1 MTNILSLKKISKS
14 YQTKVEVLKVLRDI
28 NLDVPKGQVIGIIGA
43 SGSGKSTLL
52 HVAGL
57 LDTASSGDVF
67 VNDKKVEFKSNDQI
81 TKLRCQNIG
90 FIYQFHH
97 LLGEFSAI
105 ENAAMPAM
113 IQGMSKKNALEKAEP
128 LLQQFD
134 IIKRKDHY
142 PSQMSGGEQQRLA
155 IARAFMNTP
164 KIIIA
169 DEPTGNL
176 DESLAYDVFDYLL
189 RAAKKQGISCLIATH
204 DMQLVKKM
212 DAVYNLEKGKLTKV
226 NIK

>member
-1 MTNILSLKKISKS
+1 MTNILSLQKINKF

-28 NLDVPKGQVIGIIGA
+28 NLDVPKGQVVGIIGA

-97 LLGEFSAI
+97 LLGEFTAV

-113 IQGMSKKNALEKAEP
+113 IAGVSKKDALMKAEP
-128 LLQQFD
+128 LLKQFD
-134 IIKRKDHY
+134 IYKRKDHY

-155 IARAFMNTP
+155 IARAFMNDP
-164 KIIIA
+164 NIIIA

-176 DESLAYDVFDYLL
+176 DESLAYEVFDYLL
-189 RAAKKQGISCLIATH
+189 NAAKLKKTACLIATH

-212 DAVYNLEKGKLTKV
+212 DTVYNLEKGKLTKV
-226 NIK
+226 NVK

>member
-1 MTNILSLKKISKS
+1 MTSTLHLQNIHKS
-14 YQTKVEVLKVLRDI
+14 YKTKVETLEVLKGVD
-28 NLDVPKGQVIGIIGA
+28 LDVPKGQVIGVIGA

-52 HVAGL
+52 HIAGL
-57 LDTASSGDVF
+57 LDTADRGDICI
-67 VNDKKVEFKSNDQI
+67 NNQKVGFKSSHQI
-81 TKLRCQNIG
+81 TKLRGQNIG

-142 PSQMSGGEQQRLA
+142 PSEMSGGEQQRLA
-155 IARAFMNTP
+155 IARAFMNSPTL
-164 KIIIA
+164 IIA

-176 DESLAYDVFDYLL
+176 DETLAYEVFDYLL
-189 RAAKKQGISCLIATH
+189 RTAKKQGTSCLIATH
-204 DMQLVKKM
+204 DMHLVKKM

-226 NIK
+226 KVK